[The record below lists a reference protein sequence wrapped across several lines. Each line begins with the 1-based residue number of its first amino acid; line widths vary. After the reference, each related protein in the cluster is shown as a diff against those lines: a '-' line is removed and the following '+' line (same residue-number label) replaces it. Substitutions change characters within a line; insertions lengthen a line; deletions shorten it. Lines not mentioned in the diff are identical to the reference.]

1 MMFKKVHIID
11 CKDHLLGRLASHIAK
26 LLLRGQRVVAVRCEE
41 INISGSLHRNKLK
54 YAKFLRLRT
63 NTNPRKGPFHLREPN
78 KILWRCVR
86 GMLPHKKKRGN
97 LALKK
102 LKAFVGIPYP
112 FSKMKR
118 YVIPRAMRAFRLKKH
133 RRYCRL
139 GTLSTRVGWNYD
151 ELVKKNEEQRKLASS
166 NYYKKK
172 LEEKEAEKK
181 LKEKALQQLKP
192 EHKKLLENFGYA

>member
-1 MMFKKVHIID
+1 MYKKLNIID

-26 LLLRGQRVVAVRCEE
+26 LLLRGQKVVAVRCED

-63 NTNPRKGPFHLREPN
+63 NTNPRKGPFHLREPD

-86 GMLPHKKKRGN
+86 GMMPHKTKRGN
-97 LALKK
+97 WSLQKF
-102 LKAFVGIPYP
+102 KAFVGVPRPYD
-112 FSKMKR
+112 KMKR
-118 YVIPRAMRAFRLKKH
+118 YVIPRAMRALCLKKH

-151 ELVKKNEEQRKLASS
+151 ELVKQNETRR
-166 NYYKKK
+166 
-172 LEEKEAEKK
+172 KEASKVYYEKK
-181 LKEKALQQLKP
+181 LKEKKEENKLKEQALQQLKP
-192 EHKKLLENFGYA
+192 EHREILQRFGYA